1 MKMTTSLAAIIAA
14 LTISTGNANEY
25 VHDTTGSPTQ
35 QEIKH
40 IFSVANGLA
49 TYSDDELPDR
59 TQNFYGK
66 WPNVELGARTTHQ
79 THPCLLYTS
88 DAADE

>member
-14 LTISTGNANEY
+14 LTISTGHANEN

-40 IFSVANGLA
+40 IFSAANGLA

-59 TQNFYGK
+59 TQTFYG
-66 WPNVELGARTTHQ
+66 
-79 THPCLLYTS
+79 
-88 DAADE
+88 